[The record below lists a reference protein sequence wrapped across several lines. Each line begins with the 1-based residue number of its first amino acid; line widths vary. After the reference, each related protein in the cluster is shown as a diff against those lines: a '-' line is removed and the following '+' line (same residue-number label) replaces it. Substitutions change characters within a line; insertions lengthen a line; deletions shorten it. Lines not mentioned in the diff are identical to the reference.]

1 MAKALTEYD
10 VIIRPVIT
18 EKSNLVSA
26 DLNQYTFEVAMSAN
40 KIQVKD
46 AIELVFEV
54 PVVNVNTM
62 VMPKKRA
69 RRGRKFYVRKAAW
82 KKAVVTVAS
91 GHTIDLFSN

>member
-10 VIIRPVIT
+10 VIIRPIIT

-26 DLNQYTFEVAMSAN
+26 DLNQYTFEVAMNAN
-40 KIQVKD
+40 KIQVKG
-46 AIELVFEV
+46 AIELVFGV
-54 PVVNVNTM
+54 PVMNVNTM